1 MVLYGI
7 ISVLSTLIL
16 LKKVGISMKIYFV
29 EDEKDLSE
37 IIRKYLV
44 REGYETTVFLDGEHA
59 MEHINDPVDLWI
71 LDIMLSGEVSGY
83 DLIKA
88 LKTSGS
94 PASVIFT
101 SARDQDLDKIMG
113 LELGSDDYLAKPYSP
128 RELILRVKAVLKRH
142 AQASASEIVTYAHY
156 EINVTR
162 REIRTGSQMIDLTNK
177 EFELLLFFLKNLNQA
192 FGREQILKHVW
203 GENYYGSDRVVDDL
217 LRRLRHKMPDLKI
230 ETIYGFGYR
239 LL

>member
-1 MVLYGI
+1 
-7 ISVLSTLIL
+7 
-16 LKKVGISMKIYFV
+16 MKIYFV
-29 EDEKDLSE
+29 EDEKDLAE

-44 REGYETTVFLDGEHA
+44 REGYETTVFHDGESA
-59 MEHINDPVDLWI
+59 MNHIDDAVDLWI
-71 LDIMLSGEVSGY
+71 LDIMLTGEVSGY

-88 LKTSGS
+88 LKGKNS
-94 PASVIFT
+94 PSAVIFT

-142 AQASASEIVTYAHY
+142 QAAQVSEIVRYGVY
-156 EINVTR
+156 EINMTR
-162 REIRTGSQMIDLTNK
+162 REIRDGNQMVDLTNK
-177 EFELLLFFLKNLNQA
+177 EFELLLFFIKNINQA
-192 FGREQILKHVW
+192 FAREDILKHVW

-217 LRRLRHKMPDLKI
+217 LRRLRHKMPELKI

>member
-1 MVLYGI
+1 
-7 ISVLSTLIL
+7 
-16 LKKVGISMKIYFV
+16 MKIYYV

-44 REGYETTVFLDGEHA
+44 REGYETTVFYDGESA
-59 MEHINDPVDLWI
+59 MEHIGDEVDLWI
-71 LDIMLSGEVSGY
+71 LDIMLTGEINGY

-88 LKTSGS
+88 LKERQSQ
-94 PASVIFT
+94 ASIIFT

-113 LELGSDDYLAKPYSP
+113 LELGSDDYLAKPFSP
-128 RELILRVKAVLKRH
+128 RELILRVKAILKRH
-142 AQASASEIVTYAHY
+142 YQGQNNELIHYMNY
-156 EINVTR
+156 EINVTK
-162 REIRTGSQMIDLTNK
+162 REIKAPDYVVDLTNK
-177 EFELLLFFLKNLNQA
+177 EFELLLFFLRNLNVA
-192 FGREQILKHVW
+192 FGREDILKHVW
-203 GENYYGSDRVVDDL
+203 GDNYYGSDRVVDDL

>member
-1 MVLYGI
+1 
-7 ISVLSTLIL
+7 
-16 LKKVGISMKIYFV
+16 MKIYYV

-44 REGYETTVFLDGEHA
+44 REGYETTVFHDGETA
-59 MEHINDPVDLWI
+59 LEHIHDTVDLWI
-71 LDIMLSGEVSGY
+71 LDIMLTGEVSGY
-83 DLIKA
+83 DIIRA
-88 LKTSGS
+88 LKDAKSQ
-94 PASVIFT
+94 AAVIFT

-142 AQASASEIVTYAHY
+142 LSTQSSEVVTYGDY
-156 EINVTR
+156 EINITR
-162 REIRTGSQMIDLTNK
+162 REIKNPHEMIDLTNK
-177 EFELLLFFLKNLNQA
+177 EFELLLFFIKNINQA
-192 FGREQILKHVW
+192 FAREDILKHVW

-217 LRRLRHKMPDLKI
+217 LRRLRHKMPGLKI

>member
-1 MVLYGI
+1 
-7 ISVLSTLIL
+7 
-16 LKKVGISMKIYFV
+16 MKIYFV
-29 EDEKDLSE
+29 EDEKDLAE

-44 REGYETTVFLDGEHA
+44 REGYETTVFHDGENA
-59 MEHINDPVDLWI
+59 MLHIDDQVDLWI
-71 LDIMLSGEVSGY
+71 LDIMLTGEVSGY

-88 LKTSGS
+88 LKEKNN
-94 PASVIFT
+94 PAAVIFT

-142 AQASASEIVTYAHY
+142 QTAQVSEVVRYGVY
-156 EINVTR
+156 EINITR
-162 REIRTGSQMIDLTNK
+162 REIRDGHQMIDLTNK
-177 EFELLLFFLKNLNQA
+177 EFELLLFFIKNINQA
-192 FGREQILKHVW
+192 FAREEILKHVW

-217 LRRLRHKMPDLKI
+217 LRRLRHKMPELKI

>member
-1 MVLYGI
+1 
-7 ISVLSTLIL
+7 
-16 LKKVGISMKIYFV
+16 MKIYYV

-44 REGYETTVFLDGEHA
+44 REGYDITVFYDGETA
-59 MEHINDPVDLWI
+59 MEHIDDPVDLWI
-71 LDIMLSGEVSGY
+71 LDIMLTGEINGY
-83 DLIKA
+83 DIIRA
-88 LKTSGS
+88 LKDKKS
-94 PASVIFT
+94 PSAIIFT

-128 RELILRVKAVLKRH
+128 RELILRVKAILRRH
-142 AQASASEIVTYAHY
+142 QPQHSELVYYGPY
-156 EINVTR
+156 EINLTK
-162 REIRTGSQMIDLTNK
+162 REIGYEDKLIDLTNK
-177 EFELLLFFLKNLNQA
+177 EFELLLFFIRNINTA
-192 FGREQILKHVW
+192 FGRDVILKHVW

-217 LRRLRHKMPDLKI
+217 LRRLRHKMPELKI

>member
-1 MVLYGI
+1 VC
-7 ISVLSTLIL
+7 SSTLIL
-16 LKKVGISMKIYFV
+16 LKKVGKAMKIYYV
-29 EDEKDLSE
+29 EDERDLSE
-37 IIRKYLV
+37 IIRKYLT
-44 REGYETTVFLDGEHA
+44 REGYETTVFYDGETA

-71 LDIMLSGEVSGY
+71 LDIMLTGEVSGY

-88 LKTSGS
+88 LKENNS
-94 PASVIFT
+94 PSAVIFT

-128 RELILRVKAVLKRH
+128 RELILRVKAVLKRQ
-142 AQASASEIVTYAHY
+142 QAPQVSEMVHYADY
-156 EINVTR
+156 EINMTR
-162 REIRTGSQMIDLTNK
+162 REIKSGQTMIDLTNK
-177 EFELLLFFLKNLNQA
+177 EFELLLFFIKNMNQA
-192 FGREQILKHVW
+192 FAREDILKHVW

>member
-1 MVLYGI
+1 
-7 ISVLSTLIL
+7 
-16 LKKVGISMKIYFV
+16 MKIYYV
-29 EDEKDLSE
+29 EDEKDLAE
-37 IIRKYLV
+37 IIRKYLT
-44 REGYETTVFLDGEHA
+44 REGYETTVFHDGEQA
-59 MEHINDPVDLWI
+59 MEHILDPVDLWI

-83 DLIKA
+83 DLIRAIKE
-88 LKTSGS
+88 KNS
-94 PASVIFT
+94 PAAVIFT

-142 AQASASEIVTYAHY
+142 QGLQGSEMVRYGDY
-156 EINVTR
+156 EINMTR
-162 REIRTGSQMIDLTNK
+162 REIKDGSVMIDLTNK
-177 EFELLLFFLKNLNQA
+177 EFELLLFFIKNMNQA
-192 FGREQILKHVW
+192 FAREEILKHVW

-217 LRRLRHKMPDLKI
+217 LRRLRHKMPELKI

>member
-1 MVLYGI
+1 
-7 ISVLSTLIL
+7 
-16 LKKVGISMKIYFV
+16 MKIYYV

-44 REGYETTVFLDGEHA
+44 REGYETTVFHDGESA
-59 MEHINDPVDLWI
+59 MEHINDRVDLWI
-71 LDIMLSGEVSGY
+71 LDIMLTGEISGY

-88 LKTSGS
+88 LKQREN
-94 PASVIFT
+94 PAAVIFT

-128 RELILRVKAVLKRH
+128 RELILRVKAVLKRRNTG
-142 AQASASEIVTYAHY
+142 QQSELVHYANY
-156 EINVTR
+156 EINLTR
-162 REIRTGSQMIDLTNK
+162 REIKDKEKEKMIDLTNK
-177 EFELLLFFLKNLNQA
+177 EFELLLFFLKNINTA
-192 FGREQILKHVW
+192 FGRDDILRHVW
-203 GENYYGSDRVVDDL
+203 GDNYYGSDRVVDDL
-217 LRRLRHKMPDLKI
+217 LRRLRHKMPELKI

>member
-1 MVLYGI
+1 
-7 ISVLSTLIL
+7 
-16 LKKVGISMKIYFV
+16 MKIYYV
-29 EDEKDLSE
+29 EDEKDLAE

-44 REGYETTVFLDGEHA
+44 REGYETTVFHDGEHA
-59 MEHINDPVDLWI
+59 LEHINDPVDLWI
-71 LDIMLSGEVSGY
+71 LDIMLTGEVSGY

-88 LKTSGS
+88 LKQNNS
-94 PASVIFT
+94 PSAVIFT

-142 AQASASEIVTYAHY
+142 RAPQVSEMVHYGDY
-156 EINVTR
+156 EINMTR
-162 REIRTGSQMIDLTNK
+162 REIKNGNVMIDLTNK
-177 EFELLLFFLKNLNQA
+177 EFELLLFFIKNMNQA
-192 FGREQILKHVW
+192 FAREEILKHVW

>member
-1 MVLYGI
+1 M
-7 ISVLSTLIL
+7 
-16 LKKVGISMKIYFV
+16 KVYYV

-37 IIRKYLV
+37 IIRKYLT
-44 REGYETTVFLDGEHA
+44 REGYETSVFYDGETA
-59 MEHINDPVDLWI
+59 MKHIDDPVDLWI
-71 LDIMLSGEVSGY
+71 LDIMLTGEVSGY

-88 LKTSGS
+88 LKERQN
-94 PASVIFT
+94 PAAVIFT

-142 AQASASEIVTYAHY
+142 LNYQASEVVQYASY

-162 REIRTGSQMIDLTNK
+162 REIKHPDQMIDLTNK
-177 EFELLLFFLKNLNQA
+177 EFELLLFFLKNMNVA
-192 FGREQILKHVW
+192 FGREEILKHVW
-203 GENYYGSDRVVDDL
+203 GDNYYGSDRVVDDL
-217 LRRLRHKMPDLKI
+217 LRRLRHKMPELKI

>member
-1 MVLYGI
+1 L
-7 ISVLSTLIL
+7 
-16 LKKVGISMKIYFV
+16 KIYYV

-44 REGYETTVFLDGEHA
+44 REGYETTVFYDGETA
-59 MEHINDPVDLWI
+59 IEHIQDEVDLWI
-71 LDIMLSGEVSGY
+71 LDIMLTGEINGY

-88 LKTSGS
+88 LKDVQSKS
-94 PASVIFT
+94 AIIFT

-113 LELGSDDYLAKPYSP
+113 LELGSDDYLAKPFSP
-128 RELILRVKAVLKRH
+128 RELILRVKAILKRH
-142 AQASASEIVTYAHY
+142 YQGQNNELIHYMNY
-156 EINVTR
+156 EINVTK
-162 REIRTGSQMIDLTNK
+162 REIKAPEYAVDLTNK
-177 EFELLLFFLKNLNQA
+177 EFELLLFFLRNLNVA
-192 FGREQILKHVW
+192 FGREDILKHVW
-203 GENYYGSDRVVDDL
+203 GDNYYGSDRVVDDL